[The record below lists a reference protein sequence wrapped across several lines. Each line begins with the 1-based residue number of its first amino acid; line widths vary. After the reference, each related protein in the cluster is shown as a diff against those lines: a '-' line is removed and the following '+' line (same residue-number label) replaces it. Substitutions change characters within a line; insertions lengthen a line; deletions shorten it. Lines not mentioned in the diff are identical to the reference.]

1 MLLDDNSDE
10 PQPPYKLTITEYD
23 EIAQRLEESLKPL
36 DLLKTMLES
45 AENLDALREKVE
57 HECEKMTMRIK
68 FGSKQSERQSTQNTS
83 VITDVYKATLV
94 DIDKQAFVTLKSHK
108 NKR

>member
-45 AENLDALREKVE
+45 AENLDALR
-57 HECEKMTMRIK
+57 
-68 FGSKQSERQSTQNTS
+68 
-83 VITDVYKATLV
+83 
-94 DIDKQAFVTLKSHK
+94 
-108 NKR
+108 

>member
-1 MLLDDNSDE
+1 MLDDNSDE

-45 AENLDALREKVE
+45 AENLDALRKKVE
-57 HECEKMTMRIK
+57 HECEKMTIRIK
-68 FGSKQSERQSTQNTS
+68 FGGKQSERQSTQNTS
-83 VITDVYKATLV
+83 VITDVYKITLV

-108 NKR
+108 NKRQ